1 MKNDSRS
8 LVRVANRQLVLQQLF
23 NHPATTR
30 VDIAR
35 ELKINKSTV
44 SAIYNELNDEG
55 FIEEL
60 GQGESTNRG
69 GRKPNL
75 VCLNKR
81 YGFVASFEIGT
92 GHLRVMF
99 SYINGEIISY
109 EQIAL
114 EKRDMLLIMQT
125 IKEVLQKMEQ
135 NDDTIHGL
143 LAIGF
148 SVHGIVDHNQI
159 VDAPFISTNG
169 IDLAAYFEN
178 EFHVPTILENEANLA
193 AIFERDFGDRESYR
207 DLLASA
213 FIVASVPESL
223 PISSCIAAFMVEL
236 AKLAAVWSLVRM
248 DSWSKLRHSAL
259 KMQF

>member
-81 YGFVASFEIGT
+81 YGFVA
-92 GHLRVMF
+92 LWP
-99 SYINGEIISY
+99 
-109 EQIAL
+109 AL
-114 EKRDMLLIMQT
+114 K
-125 IKEVLQKMEQ
+125 
-135 NDDTIHGL
+135 
-143 LAIGF
+143 
-148 SVHGIVDHNQI
+148 
-159 VDAPFISTNG
+159 
-169 IDLAAYFEN
+169 
-178 EFHVPTILENEANLA
+178 
-193 AIFERDFGDRESYR
+193 
-207 DLLASA
+207 
-213 FIVASVPESL
+213 
-223 PISSCIAAFMVEL
+223 
-236 AKLAAVWSLVRM
+236 
-248 DSWSKLRHSAL
+248 SAL
-259 KMQF
+259 VICGLCSAILMARSSAMSRLHWKNAICF

>member
-92 GHLRVMF
+92 GLC
-99 SYINGEIISY
+99 S
-109 EQIAL
+109 
-114 EKRDMLLIMQT
+114 
-125 IKEVLQKMEQ
+125 
-135 NDDTIHGL
+135 
-143 LAIGF
+143 AILMAR
-148 SVHGIVDHNQI
+148 SSAMSRLHWKN
-159 VDAPFISTNG
+159 
-169 IDLAAYFEN
+169 
-178 EFHVPTILENEANLA
+178 
-193 AIFERDFGDRESYR
+193 AICF
-207 DLLASA
+207 
-213 FIVASVPESL
+213 
-223 PISSCIAAFMVEL
+223 
-236 AKLAAVWSLVRM
+236 
-248 DSWSKLRHSAL
+248 
-259 KMQF
+259 

>member
-99 SYINGEIISY
+99 SYINGEIIS
-109 EQIAL
+109 
-114 EKRDMLLIMQT
+114 
-125 IKEVLQKMEQ
+125 
-135 NDDTIHGL
+135 
-143 LAIGF
+143 
-148 SVHGIVDHNQI
+148 
-159 VDAPFISTNG
+159 
-169 IDLAAYFEN
+169 
-178 EFHVPTILENEANLA
+178 
-193 AIFERDFGDRESYR
+193 
-207 DLLASA
+207 
-213 FIVASVPESL
+213 
-223 PISSCIAAFMVEL
+223 
-236 AKLAAVWSLVRM
+236 
-248 DSWSKLRHSAL
+248 
-259 KMQF
+259 